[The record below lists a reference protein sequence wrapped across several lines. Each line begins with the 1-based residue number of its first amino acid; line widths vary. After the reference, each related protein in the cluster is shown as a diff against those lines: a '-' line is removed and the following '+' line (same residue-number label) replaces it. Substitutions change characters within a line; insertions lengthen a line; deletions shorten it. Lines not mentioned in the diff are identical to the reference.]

1 MLTHLRSLYQKEQK
15 AGLAVASFFSY
26 NKSNKKKKG
35 GYHMA
40 QVSREAMVELL
51 QTVNKTQS
59 MQIDEQTKTI
69 RELRELVA
77 ELRGPIANLEETV
90 HEFKRKLFGSSSE
103 ILPSEEEAE
112 EDAAARECPGKKEAA
127 ITSHK
132 RKYQRRTSRKEL
144 YKNIPIEEVKIDIPE
159 EKRFCPGCN
168 APKYMM
174 YSSFYCQQEE
184 WSSEEINGY
193 NSFEIFWI

>member
-1 MLTHLRSLYQKEQK
+1 
-15 AGLAVASFFSY
+15 
-26 NKSNKKKKG
+26 
-35 GYHMA
+35 MA

-77 ELRGPIANLEETV
+77 ELRGTIANLEETV

-103 ILPSEEEAE
+103 ILPSE

>member
-1 MLTHLRSLYQKEQK
+1 
-15 AGLAVASFFSY
+15 
-26 NKSNKKKKG
+26 
-35 GYHMA
+35 MA

-77 ELRGPIANLEETV
+77 ELRGTIANLE
-90 HEFKRKLFGSSSE
+90 EFKRKLFVSSSE

>member
-1 MLTHLRSLYQKEQK
+1 
-15 AGLAVASFFSY
+15 
-26 NKSNKKKKG
+26 
-35 GYHMA
+35 MA

-77 ELRGPIANLEETV
+77 ELRGTIANLEETV

-144 YKNIPIEEVKIDIPE
+144 YKIK
-159 EKRFCPGCN
+159 KSCRR
-168 APKYMM
+168 
-174 YSSFYCQQEE
+174 
-184 WSSEEINGY
+184 EI
-193 NSFEIFWI
+193 WC

>member
-1 MLTHLRSLYQKEQK
+1 MDYRQSGRDCPRIQ
-15 AGLAVASFFSY
+15 A
-26 NKSNKKKKG
+26 
-35 GYHMA
+35 
-40 QVSREAMVELL
+40 
-51 QTVNKTQS
+51 KT
-59 MQIDEQTKTI
+59 
-69 RELRELVA
+69 
-77 ELRGPIANLEETV
+77 
-90 HEFKRKLFGSSSE
+90 FGSSSE

-193 NSFEIFWI
+193 NSFEIFWIIMQIEGNHLFQIMRWQWHLN